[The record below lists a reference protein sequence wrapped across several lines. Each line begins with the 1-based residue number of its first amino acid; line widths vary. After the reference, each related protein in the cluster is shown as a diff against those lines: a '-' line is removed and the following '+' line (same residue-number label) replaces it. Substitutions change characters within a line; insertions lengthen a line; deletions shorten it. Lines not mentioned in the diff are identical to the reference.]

1 MSARIGTF
9 GLGLFVLAGIAVLIA
24 GVLVIGA
31 GEYGTGGTLM
41 ETYLDESVQGL
52 DVGSPVK
59 FRGVEIGR
67 VEEIGFVGNYYPLE
81 PGSPE
86 FYRFGRYVI
95 VRARL
100 SAKWVPTDDPTTFI
114 TDLRRLVNEEGLRVM
129 LAAQGLTGTS
139 YLELDY
145 VDPLKNRPADP
156 PWTPRAVY
164 IPGAPSTFSRLGTA
178 AERVFER
185 LEKLQIEQLVQDLDR
200 ALVVMTKAVEDAEV
214 ADVSQQA
221 VKLLADVR
229 DTSRTLREAIERVDV
244 PKLQLSVEKTLATLE
259 QAVQRLE
266 LVVASESGQLDAVMG
281 DLRESTRNLRELS
294 DGARA
299 NPSQFLFSA
308 PPAPI
313 VLPEPEESR

>member
-24 GVLVIGA
+24 SVLVIGA
-31 GEYGTGGTLM
+31 GEYGKGGTLM

-67 VEEIGFVGNYYPLE
+67 VEEIGFVGTYYPLE

-86 FYRFGRYVI
+86 FYRFSRYVT

-100 SAKWVPTDDPTTFI
+100 SARWVPSEDPTMFI
-114 TDLRRLVNEEGLRVM
+114 TDLRRLVNDQGLRVM

-145 VDPLKNRPADP
+145 VDPLKNPTPDL

-164 IPGAPSTFSRLGTA
+164 IPGSPSTFSRLGSA

-185 LEKLQIEQLVQDLDR
+185 LEKLQIEQLVQDIDR
-200 ALVVMTKAVEDAEV
+200 ALLAVTKAVGDASV
-214 ADVSQQA
+214 GDVSDEI

-229 DTSRTLREAIERVDV
+229 GTSRTLREAVERVDV
-244 PKLQLSVEKTLATLE
+244 PRLQVTVEKTLASLE

-266 LVVASESGQLDAVMG
+266 LVVASGSGQLDAVMG
-281 DLRESTRNLRELS
+281 DLHETTRNLRALS
-294 DGARA
+294 DTTRE
-299 NPSQFLFSA
+299 NPSSFLFSA
-308 PPAPI
+308 PPPP
-313 VLPEPEESR
+313 VVVPGSEETR